1 MAAGAVPAGGGAPSA
16 WSSLPLAGV
25 KTPATISGLT
35 PATACAIQARAV
47 TKAGYSDYGQP
58 IVKIVT

>member
-1 MAAGAVPAGGGAPSA
+1 MPTA
-16 WSSLPLAGV
+16 WTTLPLANV

-35 PATACAIQARAV
+35 PGTTYSIQARAV

>member
-1 MAAGAVPAGGGAPSA
+1 
-16 WSSLPLAGV
+16 L
-25 KTPATISGLT
+25 KY
-35 PATACAIQARAV
+35 ATAHAIQARAV